1 MDETPDAEDGLLA
14 TVARMFKTLRAVA
27 VNRVELFLVELKEER
42 AQLFSAL
49 LLAAAGIVCA
59 SMTLILITFTVLV
72 IFWDTHRLL
81 ALVLMVCVY
90 AVAAVVAFVRLRCRL
105 ERWQAYSATLEQIKK
120 DRSCLEK

>member
-27 VNRVELFLVELKEER
+27 VNRVELFLLELKEQR

-59 SMTLILITFTVLV
+59 SMTLILITLTVLV

-81 ALVLMVCVY
+81 ALALMTCVY
-90 AVAAVVAFVRLRCRL
+90 AVVAVVAFVRLRRRL
-105 ERWQAYSATLEQIKK
+105 ERWQSFSETLEQIKK
-120 DRSCLEK
+120 DGSCLEK